1 MFKATTIL
9 HKHIETIAK
18 AMEWEEYP
26 FITTGSG
33 YYFTWENVDEDDVE
47 EIFEKTGIKCKL
59 SNNRTLL
66 VPEYKDFKSEKQK
79 ELLFKL
85 EQYGNTMMMLDM
97 IKKIK
102 PEDLRTI
109 CKEMFSLLNKKIEE
123 EEMRVLI
130 EQIID
135 KVS

>member
-18 AMEWEEYP
+18 AMGWEEYP

-33 YYFTWENVDEDDVE
+33 YYFTWENVNEDDVE
-47 EIFEKTGIKCKL
+47 EIFEKTGIKCSL
-59 SNNRTLL
+59 SNNRILL

-79 ELLFKL
+79 ELLLKL

-97 IKKIK
+97 IKKSK

-109 CKEMFSLLNKKIEE
+109 CKEMFSVLNKKIKE